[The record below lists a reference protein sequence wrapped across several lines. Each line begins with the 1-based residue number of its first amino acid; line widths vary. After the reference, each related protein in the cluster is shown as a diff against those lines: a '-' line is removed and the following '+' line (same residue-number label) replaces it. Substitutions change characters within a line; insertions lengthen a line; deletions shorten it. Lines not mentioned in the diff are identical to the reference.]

1 MSMQALKPVRKI
13 VYAKVH
19 GSSKGC
25 LTSEK
30 NTIFPTLRSLL
41 EAFFSKMIKANKKK
55 FHFLAKELHN
65 ECSFCIHLCGKHLIE
80 TFASGIL

>member
-1 MSMQALKPVRKI
+1 MQALKPVRKI

-19 GSSKGC
+19 GSSKDC
-25 LTSEK
+25 LSSET

-41 EAFFSKMIKANKKK
+41 EAFFSKMIQANKKN
-55 FHFLAKELHN
+55 FDFSAKELHN
-65 ECSFCIHLCGKHLIE
+65 ECSFWIHLCGNHLLE